1 MKSQSI
7 STLKELFKA
16 KELTES
22 HIKELR
28 TDSRKGVEQLLRSY
42 DKKQEEKKELEKKF
56 EDMWTFEKELH
67 KKQYKFIAG
76 TDEAGRGPLAGP
88 VVAAS
93 VILPKDFNV
102 IGITDSKQLT
112 EKDRNYF
119 FEKIKEKAIDYSI
132 YSIDHQEIDRINI
145 LEATKK
151 AMEKSLLDLKRF
163 PDYALIDAVNIQ
175 GTPFPVKSI
184 IKGDDLSISIAAASI
199 LAKVTRDQVM
209 EQIAK
214 EYPEYGF
221 DKHKGY
227 GTKEHI
233 EILQKLGP
241 TPYHRYS
248 FTPIKKLLE
257 S

>member
-1 MKSQSI
+1 
-7 STLKELFKA
+7 
-16 KELTES
+16 
-22 HIKELR
+22 
-28 TDSRKGVEQLLRSY
+28 
-42 DKKQEEKKELEKKF
+42 
-56 EDMWTFEKELH
+56 
-67 KKQYKFIAG
+67 
-76 TDEAGRGPLAGP
+76 
-88 VVAAS
+88 
-93 VILPKDFNV
+93 
-102 IGITDSKQLT
+102 
-112 EKDRNYF
+112 
-119 FEKIKEKAIDYSI
+119 
-132 YSIDHQEIDRINI
+132 
-145 LEATKK
+145 KK